1 MFSTRKNIYIKKLLL
16 SCIVLFFSHVTKAN
30 CAEKISFISGPF
42 RRTVTLEKIEKL
54 YNTGVPEG
62 FLEDVVKYTNDEPDK
77 ISDLLSQEYELP
89 IVLTSKLMNSRIGEA
104 MIRRVA
110 KIIYPLKVPQESV
123 SLPAIRSAVIKGLVL
138 GNGKINLFLF
148 LKAYPN
154 KNIAIDVPALF
165 NVVEKVETISE
176 LVRFFSESPLDGLK
190 NGKGKD
196 LD

>member
-1 MFSTRKNIYIKKLLL
+1 MLCCLTPTNEAKS
-16 SCIVLFFSHVTKAN
+16 
-30 CAEKISFISGPF
+30 AEKISFISGAF
-42 RRTVTLEKIEKL
+42 RRTVSLEKIERL
-54 YNTGVPEG
+54 YETGIAEG

-77 ISDLLSQEYELP
+77 LSNLLSEEYELP
-89 IVLTSKLMNSRIGEA
+89 IVLTSKLMNSRIGIA
-104 MIRRVA
+104 MIQRVA
-110 KIIYPLKVPQESV
+110 RIIYPLKVPDESV
-123 SLPAIRSAVIKGLVL
+123 SVPAIRSAIIKGLVL

-154 KNIAIDVPALF
+154 KNIAVNVPALF

-190 NGKGKD
+190 NGKPQA